1 MSWIDVM
8 QVREAAYKILC
19 ETLLENSFAS
29 LNMRYGEYGLNESD
43 QGLLTQIVY
52 GTLRNFSYV
61 RYQWQLYVEGDVPKK
76 IAVLL
81 DMSAYQ
87 LLCLDKIPAYACV
100 NDAVDIAKKLNGGQ
114 FAGLVNAVLRKIAD
128 KGPQKVTAENDFA
141 KLAIETA
148 HPEWLLKMWSVH
160 YGQET
165 MEKIAWEDLKEAR
178 VALRCN
184 TLLTSEDV
192 LLQDSRFHKGKVEGS
207 LYFDGNILN
216 TGYYRENIV
225 IVQSE
230 SSQKVV
236 EVLNPVPG
244 QRILDMCASPGTKSI
259 QMAMKVKNNAT
270 IYSVDV
276 YPQRVELIEDA
287 CRKYGITCIKTM
299 CMDARQ
305 LLSEIPAYYFD
316 QVLLDAP
323 CSGLGTLK
331 HKPEIKLNLKPG
343 DIDDIVKLQSQLLDS
358 AALMVK
364 KDGYLTYST
373 CTLNR
378 KENEKQIEMFV
389 SQHPEFEVI
398 YEKTIFPFED
408 GSDGFYISKLHRI
421 VLE

>member
-1 MSWIDVM
+1 M
-8 QVREAAYKILC
+8 QLREVAHKILC

-29 LNMRYGEYGLNESD
+29 LNMRYGDYGLNDAD

-52 GTLRNFSYV
+52 GTLRNYDYV
-61 RYQWQLYVEGDVPKK
+61 RYQWQLYVEDNVAKK
-76 IAVLL
+76 VAVLL
-81 DMSAYQ
+81 DMSTYQ
-87 LLCLDKIPAYACV
+87 LLFLDRIPAYAVV
-100 NDAVDIAKKLNGGQ
+100 NEAVAIAKKLNGGQ
-114 FAGLVNAVLRKIAD
+114 YAGLVNAVLRKIAD
-128 KGPQKVTAENDFA
+128 RGPQKVTAENEFA

-160 YGQET
+160 YGQEV
-165 MEKIAWEDLKEAR
+165 MEQIAWEDLKEAR
-178 VALRCN
+178 VCVRAN
-184 TLLTSEDV
+184 TFVCSEDV
-192 LLQDSRFHKGKVEGS
+192 LLQDSRFSKGKVEGS
-207 LYFDGNILN
+207 LYYDGNIFN
-216 TGYYRENIV
+216 TGYYRENAV

-230 SSQKVV
+230 SSQRVV
-236 EVLNPVPG
+236 EVLDPKPK

-259 QMAMKVKNNAT
+259 QMAMKVNNDAT

-276 YPQRVELIEDA
+276 YPQRVELIEEA
-287 CRKYGITCIKTM
+287 CKKYGVTCIKTM

-305 LLSEIPAYYFD
+305 LLQEIPAYYFD

-331 HKPEIKLNLKPG
+331 HKPEIKLNLKPS
-343 DIDDIVKLQSQLLDS
+343 DVDEIVKLQSQLLDS

-364 KDGYLTYST
+364 KGGWLTYST

-378 KENEKQIEMFV
+378 KENEKQIEMFL
-389 SQHPEFEVI
+389 SQHPEFEVV
-398 YEKTIFPFED
+398 YERTIFPFED